1 MADVSPPA
9 ALDRIER
16 AIARIEAAVS
26 NRDRA
31 NAALARRHDVLRT
44 RVQGALDELDAII
57 AAGEAG
63 AEDAD

>member
-31 NAALARRHDVLRT
+31 NDALARRHDALRT
-44 RVQGALDELDAII
+44 RVRGALDALDAII
-57 AAGEAG
+57 AANENHGEVG
-63 AEDAD
+63 D